1 VHLSAV
7 FFDIDDT
14 LYPSTAFAQRAR
26 RSAVE
31 AMVAAGLDVPVDH
44 AARELEEVVR
54 EFTSNYGHHYD
65 KLILRLA
72 HALRPGAHPALVVA
86 AGVVAYHRR
95 SEELEPFPDAVR
107 LLEDLR
113 ATRLVRGVIS
123 NGYTV
128 KQAEKL
134 VRLRLDGHFSAG
146 AFFVSEEMGV
156 AKPQPRV
163 FALACEALGVN
174 PREALYVGDDPGKDV
189 DPAHEARLW
198 TCLRRGA
205 GKHGVAPGVHA
216 PDFDVNDLGEL
227 LPLLRARFT
236 FP

>member
-1 VHLSAV
+1 MRLAAV

-14 LYPSTAFAQRAR
+14 LYASTAFAQGAR

-31 AMVAAGLDVPVDH
+31 AMVATGLDVPVDV
-44 AARELEEVVR
+44 AARELEDVVR

-65 KLILRLA
+65 KLVLRLA
-72 HALRPGAHPALVVA
+72 HHLRPGVHPSLVVA

-95 SEELEPFPDAVR
+95 TEELAPFPDAVR
-107 LLEDLR
+107 LLDALARE
-113 ATRLVRGVIS
+113 RLVRGVIS
-123 NGYTV
+123 NGFTV

-134 VRLRLDGHFSAG
+134 VRLGLHEKFSPG

-163 FALACEALGVN
+163 FSLACEALGLD
-174 PREALYVGDDPGKDV
+174 PRESLYVGDDPSKDV
-189 DPAHEARLW
+189 DPAHEAGLW
-198 TCLRRGA
+198 TCLRRGV
-205 GKHGVAPGVHA
+205 GKHAEAAARHA
-216 PDFDVNDLGEL
+216 ADFEVEDLEAL
-227 LPLLRARFT
+227 LPLLRARFD